1 MQGRE
6 RATTVLAVA
15 DPRDVRGA
23 IGIVCNDT
31 PCRIGLWEAS
41 GPKLDAHDDRAF
53 GPILFTQYT
62 LSRRVM
68 KLTAQMAPVGPVRA
82 AGGAAVD
89 PGGGQRRRVA

>member
-1 MQGRE
+1 MPHQR
-6 RATTVLAVA
+6 
-15 DPRDVRGA
+15 
-23 IGIVCNDT
+23 
-31 PCRIGLWEAS
+31 WEAS

-68 KLTAQMAPVGPVRA
+68 KLTAQMAPVGPSESQEVKLV
-82 AGGAAVD
+82 G